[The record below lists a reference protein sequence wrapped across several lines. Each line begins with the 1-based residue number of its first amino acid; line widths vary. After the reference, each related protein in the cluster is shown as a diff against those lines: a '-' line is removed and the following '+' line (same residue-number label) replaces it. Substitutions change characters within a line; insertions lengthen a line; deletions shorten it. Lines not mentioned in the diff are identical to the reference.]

1 MFTWSLKVHR
11 FFVLMIL
18 NEFLFFSN
26 KNKLIYFNFFYKIRS
41 KCLSINEKQQHHS
54 AAAASVPQRRHIQ
67 TTTQQ
72 HHHYPYYQQTSQQQ
86 HRLHHQTDSP
96 QQQQQQNQEQEN
108 FYIEEFA
115 ALISAGNFNEMN
127 SLSVNNKPDKCAI
140 LQETVKQIQN
150 INKQSKCP
158 KIIQRVNGERI
169 M

>member
-1 MFTWSLKVHR
+1 MKKTNL
-11 FFVLMIL
+11 
-18 NEFLFFSN
+18 FL
-26 KNKLIYFNFFYKIRS
+26 FFYKIRS
-41 KCLSINEKQQHHS
+41 KCLSIINEKQQHHS

-72 HHHYPYYQQTSQQQ
+72 QQQHQHQHYPYYQQTSQQQ
-86 HRLHHQTDSP
+86 QHRIHHQTDSP

-158 KIIQRVNGERI
+158 KLFKGLKVDKNKPLPHDQELLYLKIY
-169 M
+169 